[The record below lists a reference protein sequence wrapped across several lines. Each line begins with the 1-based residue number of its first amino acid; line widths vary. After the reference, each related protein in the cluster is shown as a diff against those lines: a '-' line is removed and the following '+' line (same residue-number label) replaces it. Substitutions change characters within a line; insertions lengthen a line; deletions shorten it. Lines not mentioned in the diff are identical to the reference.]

1 CTIFETLN
9 RTGVKL
15 SVFELLTAR
24 FWPRGVNLR
33 QLWAECKAE
42 NPVVADFD
50 IDPYYVLQ
58 AIALAA
64 RATPSCKRS
73 DVIDLTTAD
82 IDTWWTKA
90 SRGMAQALRLLR
102 EDCGVLVSK
111 WLPYNTIIIPF
122 TAILAKRPVPAGP
135 QAAVA
140 RGKLVRWCWCSAF
153 GQTYENA
160 PNSQAARDVVEV
172 LAWLD
177 GGAAPQSVAQF
188 RFDPKLLRD
197 TTASQ
202 RALYR
207 GAICLILRNGARDFR
222 SGRPSQAISSS
233 RTTSTT
239 ITFSPPTSSGPPT
252 TRSLRACVTAS
263 STGRSSIG
271 RRTSGSATGRRRSI
285 WPTSRTR
292 RRPG

>member
-1 CTIFETLN
+1 
-9 RTGVKL
+9 
-15 SVFELLTAR
+15 
-24 FWPRGVNLR
+24 
-33 QLWAECKAE
+33 
-42 NPVVADFD
+42 
-50 IDPYYVLQ
+50 
-58 AIALAA
+58 
-64 RATPSCKRS
+64 
-73 DVIDLTTAD
+73 
-82 IDTWWTKA
+82 
-90 SRGMAQALRLLR
+90 MAQALRLLR

-122 TAILAKRPVPAGP
+122 AAILAKRPVPAGP

-140 RGKLVRWCWCSAF
+140 RGKLVRWFWCSAF

-207 GAICLILRNGARDFR
+207 GAICLILRNGARDFH
-222 SGRPSQAISSS
+222 SGRPISGDLIVENHIDDHHIFPADFIRTAYHEVSPRLRDCVLNRTLID
-233 RTTSTT
+233 RTTNQRISNR
-239 ITFSPPTSSGPPT
+239 PPSEY
-252 TRSLRACVTAS
+252 LADIKNAQTAGLTPLLAS
-263 STGRSSIG
+263 HFINGEPDAPVWHDSFAAFLDERQAQLWAAIRDLTGVRDESDLIDEE
-271 RRTSGSATGRRRSI
+271 AA
-285 WPTSRTR
+285 
-292 RRPG
+292 